1 MGHRMMPRRFSS
13 TVLLGVL
20 TLGSACSGEQPTE
33 AHLPE
38 HARETGGADQDASDI
53 GPFED
58 SAGTTTNPLTMETGP
73 TLESGTQSL
82 DSASNKAERTEADR
96 RDSSSDGAKPPTCV
110 PGALSCPSQGNAT
123 CCTYCDCMMEFCGTW
138 FANRDACM
146 THCMGLRQDQLCC
159 QYSYCLASK
168 TGPHCNHGAGE
179 CCACPQ

>member
-1 MGHRMMPRRFSS
+1 MMPCRLSS
-13 TVLLGVL
+13 TVLFALL
-20 TLGSACSGEQPTE
+20 TLESACSGEQPSE
-33 AHLPE
+33 ALPE
-38 HARETGGADQDASDI
+38 HAAETGNVAQDASDV
-53 GPFED
+53 GPFQD
-58 SAGTTTNPLTMETGP
+58 SSRTTNNETGP
-73 TLESGTQSL
+73 TLESGRQTL
-82 DSASNKAERTEADR
+82 DSASSRTDRTEVDLL
-96 RDSSSDGAKPPTCV
+96 DSSSDDAKPPACV

-168 TGPHCNHGAGE
+168 TGPHCNHGGGE